1 MPESI
6 QSKRLAWRLY
16 FHWDLLSSLQQSFE
30 QSKSPAKRI
39 LTKQPSLCGASP
51 NHQYVSQI
59 STLKSGQELTT
70 REAVIVGCLPPFK
83 TIISSK
89 SGLSSYNYGS
99 SGFNPNS
106 YPNSYNRNA
115 STRPTRR
122 SHAAS
127 WSEVAL
133 PLQDRS
139 TCQNL
144 DNEIYEQNVHITGGQ
159 GSGAMQSKNS
169 QGRVEDYELKGDIK
183 MVKEFVS

>member
-6 QSKRLAWRLY
+6 QSKRLVWRLY

-30 QSKSPAKRI
+30 QSTSPAKRI

-59 STLKSGQELTT
+59 SILKSGQELTT

-89 SGLSSYNYGS
+89 SGLSSYNYNS

-106 YPNSYNRNA
+106 YNRNT

-122 SHAAS
+122 SNAAS

-133 PLQDRS
+133 PLQDHS

-144 DNEIYEQNVHITGGQ
+144 DNEIYEQNVHLTGGQ
-159 GSGAMQSKNS
+159 ESGAMQSKNS
-169 QGRVEDYELKGDIK
+169 QGCVEDYELKGDIK